1 MAGHGSTEGQAPGG
15 KDQARCAVG
24 LRTTADCWNL
34 GWLCFPRE
42 SSNSL
47 GPALPCPSSAPAA
60 CVNNPGYGTPALKQC
75 YLEPLL
81 AGEIVSSFSMT
92 EPHAG
97 ADPKMF

>member
-1 MAGHGSTEGQAPGG
+1 
-15 KDQARCAVG
+15 
-24 LRTTADCWNL
+24 
-34 GWLCFPRE
+34 
-42 SSNSL
+42 
-47 GPALPCPSSAPAA
+47 
-60 CVNNPGYGTPALKQC
+60 VNNPGYGTPALKQC